1 MREAIGNSMIFTLVI
16 AFISIFIIFFAG
28 FTNYTK
34 AFKVKNRII
43 SIIEDRKYDYV
54 SSGNSMNSN
63 ITDDIRDSLSSIGY
77 RTETKNS
84 CDEDLKKHFGNKIY
98 TNMTTSNST
107 HRYCVARFETSKGE
121 YYVAVAYMY
130 FEIPLIGK
138 TLNFPVYGETRII
151 GLLD

>member
-1 MREAIGNSMIFTLVI
+1 MKEAIGNSMIFTLVI
-16 AFISIFIIFFAG
+16 TFVSIFIIFFAG

-43 SIIEDRKYDYV
+43 SILEDRKYSYV
-54 SSGNSMNSN
+54 SKGNVLNSE

-77 RTETKNS
+77 RTEVKNT
-84 CDEDLKKHFGNKIY
+84 CEEDLRKRFGNKEF
-98 TNMTTSNST
+98 TNLTTSNNT
-107 HRYCVARFETSKGE
+107 HRYCIASFKTSKG
-121 YYVAVAYMY
+121 YYYATIAYMY